1 MTQRNPMNERY
12 QSEDRK
18 GATRKSAASAKPVSK
33 AASSVRI
40 ESTKKTPQQ
49 KKAERKQ
56 QRAKDAERDRQFYNP
71 PTAEYKRLRKIWWVC
86 LILAI
91 ILTVVSFAGNNLGMP
106 APIMY
111 VTLAL
116 AYVFIIAALYID
128 MGKCRKARQKYAD
141 EVLNHP
147 TKEMRAAEKKA
158 KAQQR
163 AAEKLAAE
171 QPAEPEEE
179 GPVRLRQKEEGR
191 VGTAKQAAS
200 PSRPSKT
207 ENKRVPARCPLAF

>member
-56 QRAKDAERDRQFYNP
+56 QRAKDTERDRQFYNP

-163 AAEKLAAE
+163 AAEKQAAE
-171 QPAEPEEE
+171 QPAEPEPKKKGLFGFGKKKKDE
-179 GPVRLRQKEEGR
+179 
-191 VGTAKQAAS
+191 
-200 PSRPSKT
+200 
-207 ENKRVPARCPLAF
+207 